1 MPIKK
6 INTKLIL
13 LLLLFIVIMLCIFSF
28 QDNKKKSDLFFDNI
42 SNNSISND
50 SISNFLNNISDD
62 SINFSVHPGDSI
74 QQAINNSSSGDII
87 AIYPG
92 LYKENLIVDKSLTI
106 VSKPRESAETVIEAA
121 DPEKDIFHITADNVT
136 ISGFNVTGSQS
147 KAGVHYT
154 GSDGIIA
161 GNKLISNQ
169 YGVFLKEAKNITIEN
184 NNASQNGCGI
194 YLSNSSRNTLK
205 NNQASYNWLEEF
217 MNGDKE
223 SRNGIFLENS
233 NNNKLTGNNVSN
245 NWDGIRLSNS
255 SNNELRKNKVKYDYF
270 CISLE
275 DSNNNKLLDNTV
287 KSIGY
292 SYGITLAKSQN
303 NTLQGNN
310 AGFINKIKVWSDLE
324 SRNNTLEGEQDTE
337 RAFPKSI
344 DTPPLND

>member
-6 INTKLIL
+6 INTKIIFL
-13 LLLLFIVIMLCIFSF
+13 LLVFVVVLLYIFNTP
-28 QDNKKKSDLFFDNI
+28 DNRNKPDVFFDNL

-62 SINFSVHPGDSI
+62 SINFHVHPGDSI

-92 LYKENLIVDKSLTI
+92 LYKENLVVDKSLTI
-106 VSKPRESAETVIEAA
+106 MSKLGESAETVIEAA
-121 DPEKDIFHITADNVT
+121 NPEKDIFHVTADNVT
-136 ISGFNVTGSQS
+136 ISGFNVGGAKS
-147 KAGVHYT
+147 KAGIYYT

-169 YGVFLKEAKNITIEN
+169 YGVLLKEAKNITIEN

-205 NNQASYNWLEEF
+205 NNEASYNWLEEF

-223 SRNGIFLENS
+223 GRNGIFLANS

-255 SNNELRKNKVKYDYF
+255 SNNELRKNIVTDDYF

-292 SYGITLAKSQN
+292 TYGITLAKSQN
-303 NTLQGNN
+303 NTLQGNS
-310 AGFINKIKVWSDLE
+310 AGFMNKIKVWSDLE